1 MSAPMWRQWR
11 WNVVNVGEQ
20 IPKSTIRRYRRY
32 GRLFR
37 ASNFSLCP
45 KTASPTTLDVFKNES
60 DKSFSNF
67 EAPKRKIDIFKDS
80 FFWPKK
86 LFFNF
91 EKDLAAPAAAKG
103 CTEPRLRLKGS
114 KVCSQNRLL
123 MKRTSLDFLKLG
135 FSLEEKHLFC

>member
-1 MSAPMWRQWR
+1 MSAPMWRQCR
-11 WNVVNVGEQ
+11 WNVVNVVNVGEQ
-20 IPKSTIRRYRRY
+20 ISKSTIRRYRRY

-67 EAPKRKIDIFKDS
+67 EAPKRKIDFSKIHS
-80 FFWPKK
+80 FDQKNYFSTLKK
-86 LFFNF
+86 IL
-91 EKDLAAPAAAKG
+91 LLLLL
-103 CTEPRLRLKGS
+103 LRAVTSLGSGS

-135 FSLEEKHLFC
+135 FSLEEKRILF